1 MFVYSSNDRS
11 VVSEPSPNANSIDSD
26 DCSLL
31 RNRVSNCVDRDD
43 DGDGASSS
51 AAVLCVWE

>member
-1 MFVYSSNDRS
+1 M
-11 VVSEPSPNANSIDSD
+11 DSD

-31 RNRVSNCVDRDD
+31 RSHVSNCVDGGD

-51 AAVLCVWE
+51 AEVLFVWE